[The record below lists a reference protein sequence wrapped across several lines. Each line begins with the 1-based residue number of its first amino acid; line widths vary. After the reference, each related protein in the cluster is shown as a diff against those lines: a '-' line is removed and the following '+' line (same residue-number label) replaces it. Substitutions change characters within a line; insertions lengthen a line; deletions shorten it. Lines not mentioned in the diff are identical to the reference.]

1 MKERWEKWEIEKEV
15 NVMGYT
21 MMMDARESKQGKYY
35 VIQINNMEAKEKNKF
50 APEIT
55 VNTLNQLLE
64 EEYKIE
70 IQTTGYG
77 NLTLEEYPEF
87 LEATQKSYIVAQELQ
102 EILNQYIENN

>member
-1 MKERWEKWEIEKEV
+1 MKNNYKEV
-15 NVMGYT
+15 NVIGY
-21 MMMDARESKQGKYY
+21 MMMMAERESKQRKYY
-35 VIQINNMEAKEKNKF
+35 VVQINNMKAKEENRF

-102 EILNQYIENN
+102 EILNQYIENK

>member
-1 MKERWEKWEIEKEV
+1 MKNNYKEV
-15 NVMGYT
+15 NVIGY
-21 MMMDARESKQGKYY
+21 MMMMAERESKQGKYY
-35 VIQINNMEAKEKNKF
+35 VVQINNMKAKEENRF

-55 VNTLNQLLE
+55 ANSLNQLLE

-77 NLTLEEYPEF
+77 NLTLEEYPKL